1 MNSTKRKK
9 SDENVKSLF
18 TLNLMTLSAKSAG
31 DLMRR
36 QIHYLK
42 WKRLRDQIHC
52 LLKNLDIISQELL
65 KCSWSEQKLQSC
77 LKFKNSQNPFC
88 HILETLNKNY
98 GKKFGMICSFSSD
111 L

>member
-36 QIHYLK
+36 QIHTL
-42 WKRLRDQIHC
+42 
-52 LLKNLDIISQELL
+52 SQVE
-65 KCSWSEQKLQSC
+65 KIERP
-77 LKFKNSQNPFC
+77 NS
-88 HILETLNKNY
+88 LST
-98 GKKFGMICSFSSD
+98 
-111 L
+111 